1 MTRALLR
8 QWPLPA
14 PRGNDSKEDRGR
26 ILVIG
31 GETSLPGAVILS
43 GIAALRAGA
52 GKLQIATCKSI
63 APVIG
68 AAVPESM
75 SVGIEETERGT
86 ISPSSATT
94 VAELVSHADA
104 VLMGPGMTINP
115 DSTALAGSVLA
126 SCCDIPFVLDAG
138 ALGVLHES
146 PDCLYPLNGNAVITP
161 HAGEMAQLLNISIE
175 EVTSDPETIAL
186 DAAATLR
193 AVVVLKGPRT
203 FLATPEGGIHCYE
216 AGDVGLATSG
226 SGDTLAGVIAGL
238 MARGSLPLH
247 AALWGVFLHGSA
259 GNVLAKRIGKIGY
272 LARELLAEIPA
283 IMNGRH

>member
-1 MTRALLR
+1 MLR

-52 GKLQIATCKSI
+52 GKLQIATCESI
-63 APVIG
+63 APAVG
-68 AAVPESM
+68 VAVPESM
-75 SVGIEETERGT
+75 AVALEETERGT
-86 ISPSSATT
+86 IAPSAAATI
-94 VAELVSHADA
+94 AELIRAADA
-104 VLMGPGMTINP
+104 VLIGPGMTVNR
-115 DSTALAGSVLA
+115 DATALARSVLA
-126 SCCDIPFVLDAG
+126 LCSDTPVVIDAG
-138 ALGVLHES
+138 ALAVLRDS
-146 PDCLYPLNGNAVITP
+146 PDCLYPLKGNAVITP
-161 HAGEMAQLLNISIE
+161 HAGEMAQLLDIGID
-175 EVTSDPETIAL
+175 EVTGDPESIAR

-203 FLATPEGGIHCYE
+203 FLAAPSGEMHCYE

-238 MARGSLPLH
+238 MARGSPPLH

-259 GNVLAKRIGKIGY
+259 GNALAKRVGRIGY

-283 IMNGRH
+283 IMNGR